1 MTGHLRRTIAALIAI
16 GACAPAATAQAQ
28 SAPCTDAELKGAQCR
43 TVPVPLDHATPGGEQ
58 LQLQVATYPAKG
70 ARKGTIFFIPGG
82 PGQSA
87 LPLAPTLAEGLQDVA
102 PGYDL
107 VFSDPRG
114 TGTSAPL
121 RCAALPGSTLPV
133 TASIDEAGKKAAQ
146 CGAELGA
153 RRAHFSTYAQ
163 SRDIDAIRAALGV
176 DKIIPFGV
184 SYGGQVAGD
193 YARRYPQRTQAVI
206 LDSPS
211 PVEAIDAMAKLP
223 TLAIPRVLRET
234 CFPPGCQAIFG
245 DPAELLATVVT
256 ALREKPLRGRVVLPT
271 GRKRSLALTAS
282 DVYLLVRQSDA
293 DPALR
298 TALPAALAAAAD
310 GDAAPMLRL
319 AVGVTGGEPEDEE
332 QEPDVNEVR
341 FLATQCAE
349 GRLPWA
355 PESDPAT
362 REALL
367 EQTLTAQPEAWEPF
381 GPEALASS
389 ATALCVGWPATP
401 HPPYVPSAGRG
412 PDVPVLVLAG
422 RDDLRTPLEDA
433 RRTAAQYPQA
443 TLVAVPNTGH
453 SVLTTDVSGCAA
465 EAVTAFLAGGTKP
478 QCENTPLLPVA
489 PPAFKTFRDVPTLS
503 GDLPTTVER
512 TAVAVDV
519 TLRDLERQLLSLV
532 LGGGS
537 GNASVTARKLRIG
550 GLRGGRMIVDE
561 DRLRLLNY
569 EVVPGVRVS
578 ASASLKEDGPSSM
591 RLTVTGSGATGTVV
605 VPEKG
610 SSFRATLGG
619 YTFTYR
625 QNAVLG

>member
-28 SAPCTDAELKGAQCR
+28 SAPCTDEELKGAQCR

-58 LQLQVATYPAKG
+58 LQLSVATYPAKG

-82 PGQSA
+82 PGQAA
-87 LPLAPTLAEGLQDVA
+87 LKIGPSLAELLREVA

-121 RCAALPGSTLPV
+121 RCAALPNATIPADSTMK
-133 TASIDEAGKKAAQ
+133 EAGQKAAA

-163 SRDIDAIRAALGV
+163 SRDMDAIRAALGV

-211 PVEAIDAMAKLP
+211 PVEAIDTMAKLP

-234 CFPPGCQAIFG
+234 CFPPGCQDIFG
-245 DPAELLATVVT
+245 DPAELLT
-256 ALREKPLRGRVVLPT
+256 AVAERLREKPLRGRVVLPT
-271 GRKRSLALTAS
+271 GRKRSLSLTVS
-282 DVYLLVRQSDA
+282 DVYSLVRQSDA

-298 TALPAALAAAAD
+298 TALPAALAAAAT

-319 AVGVTGGEPEDEE
+319 AVGVSGGGGGQEE
-332 QEPDVNEVR
+332 SDVNEIR
-341 FLATQCAE
+341 FLTTECSE

-367 EQTLTAQPEAWEPF
+367 ERAIEAQPDAWAPF

-401 HPPYVPSAGRG
+401 RPPYVPSANRG

-453 SVLTTDVSGCAA
+453 SVLTTDLSGCAV
-465 EAVTAFLAGGTKP
+465 EALTSFLAGGTKP
-478 QCENTPLLPVA
+478 RCENEPLLPVA
-489 PPAFKTFRDVPTLS
+489 PPAFRSLSQLPTLS
-503 GDLPTTVER
+503 GDLPTKVER
-512 TAVAVDV
+512 TAVAIDV
-519 TLRDLERQLLSLV
+519 TLRDLERQLIALIA
-532 LGGGS
+532 GGS
-537 GNASVTARKLRIG
+537 TNASVTSRKLRIG

-578 ASASLKEDGPSSM
+578 ASASLKEDGPSTM
-591 RLTVTGSGATGTVV
+591 RLIVTGSGATGTVT